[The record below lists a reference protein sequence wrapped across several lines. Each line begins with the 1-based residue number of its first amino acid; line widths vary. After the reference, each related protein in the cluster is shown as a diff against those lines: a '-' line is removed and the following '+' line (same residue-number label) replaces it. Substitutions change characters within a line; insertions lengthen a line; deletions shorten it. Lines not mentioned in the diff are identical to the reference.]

1 MQNTVLPARFLK
13 PGPYSAVP
21 FWGVHLACLLVFFT
35 EFSVGAI
42 AVCVATYFLRM
53 FGITAGYHRYFSHR
67 SFKTGRAFQF
77 VLAFLGSMS
86 VQKGVLW
93 WAANHRIHHKYS
105 DLEGDVHSPTRR
117 GFWWSHAGWILSSD
131 HEETHFDKIPDLA
144 KYPELRWL
152 NEHFLVPPLL
162 LAAFLYAVGGT
173 SWLGWGFFVST
184 TLLWHSTFM
193 INSLAHVYGS
203 RRYDT
208 TDTSRNNFWL
218 ALMTMGEGWHNNH
231 HCFMNSARQGFFWWE
246 IDATYY
252 ILKMLSWVGVTW
264 DLIQPPARLLEGAV
278 AIPAVPASESSP
290 A

>member
-1 MQNTVLPARFLK
+1 MQNTVLPTHLLK

-21 FWGVHLACLLVFFT
+21 FWAVHVACLLVFFT
-35 EFSVGAI
+35 EFSTGAV

-67 SFKTGRAFQF
+67 SFKTGRVFQF

-93 WAANHRIHHKYS
+93 WAANHRIHHKYA

-131 HEETHFDKIPDLA
+131 HEETHFDRIPDLA

-173 SWLGWGFFVST
+173 SWIVWGFFVST
-184 TLLWHSTFM
+184 TILWHSTFM
-193 INSLAHVYGS
+193 INSLAHVYGT

-252 ILKMLSWVGVTW
+252 VLKMLSWVGVTW
-264 DLIQPPARLLEGAV
+264 DLIQPPARLLEGDV
-278 AIPAVPASESSP
+278 AIAVVPSSESS
-290 A
+290 AA